1 MKRKKVISVW
11 IIEDDDDD
19 RNLIAEAFGES
30 LLQVI
35 ILPFPSATEAIVFLQ
50 NCRPAEL
57 PRIIVT
63 DFNMPRMNGF
73 EFINHLQKD
82 TKYKE
87 IKKIVLSTACLPA
100 DQQKCIDNG
109 ADAYIK
115 KPFTYGELVSVT
127 GGILSLLRAKTSH

>member
-1 MKRKKVISVW
+1 MKRNKVISVW

-35 ILPFPSATEAIVFLQ
+35 ILPFPSATEAIAFLQ

-63 DFNMPRMNGF
+63 DFNMPR
-73 EFINHLQKD
+73 
-82 TKYKE
+82 
-87 IKKIVLSTACLPA
+87 
-100 DQQKCIDNG
+100 
-109 ADAYIK
+109 
-115 KPFTYGELVSVT
+115 
-127 GGILSLLRAKTSH
+127 R